1 MIILE
6 ITLDGF
12 TITAQICMME
22 ILFQA
27 LENKEI
33 DLVKKIYIKDNTQ
46 IQFYMWVLSYK
57 ALTFF
62 KIRYKIYFQFRNNLK
77 VHNNLKVIWNQELAS
92 VEN

>member
-12 TITAQICMME
+12 TITAQIFMME

-27 LENKEI
+27 LENKEV
-33 DLVKKIYIKDNTQ
+33 DLVKKILHIDNTQ
-46 IQFYMWVLSYK
+46 IQLYMWVLSYK

-62 KIRYKIYFQFRNNLK
+62 KIRYKIYFQLF
-77 VHNNLKVIWNQELAS
+77 HNKIKTLEVI
-92 VEN
+92 